1 MSADHPGVKFR
12 PAFNRKYYDSVV
24 HLELRLWLA
33 MNLKIY
39 KLEREKKKSWTI
51 EANIWR
57 DVETFTLKQVSL
69 WNNKILLMY

>member
-51 EANIWR
+51 EANI
-57 DVETFTLKQVSL
+57 
-69 WNNKILLMY
+69 YY